1 MDLSRTDFSGKDLSN
16 SNFEKSL
23 NFGSNF
29 RLVDLKNAN
38 FEDAN
43 LYGAYFFKADLS
55 NKDLS
60 YTNLEGTD
68 LRGVNLTGANLT
80 GSHFKNTKLANSN
93 INDVIYENIEF
104 LIFEHSY
111 QNSIES
117 ISQSPG
123 YIQRATI
130 KIIDK
135 YFLNSI

>member
-1 MDLSRTDFSGKDLSN
+1 MDLSGPDFSGKDLSN

-29 RLVDLKNAN
+29 RLVD
-38 FEDAN
+38 
-43 LYGAYFFKADLS
+43 
-55 NKDLS
+55 
-60 YTNLEGTD
+60 
-68 LRGVNLTGANLT
+68 
-80 GSHFKNTKLANSN
+80 FKNTKLANST

-111 QNSIES
+111 QNSIEP
-117 ISQSPG
+117 ISQSLG